1 MGVWVKNL
9 SRTRLF
15 GGVPQGYQPF
25 ILSELFQT
33 NKKSI
38 VFVASTEERLHILQQ
53 QLAIINPGVPSLV
66 FPRWDCLPYDRVS
79 PSLDVVTTRL
89 ETLTQLLDQQQP
101 VCLITSISALTQR
114 LAPRLSLLGESFSLH
129 IGLALPREKLLQE
142 LTDKGYSRRETVY
155 EAGDYAVRGSIV
167 DLFPTGA
174 LNPIRID
181 FFGDTIET
189 LRTFDP
195 LTQKTLAQTDRIEL
209 KPVHE
214 VLLNPTTINHFRQ
227 KYRELF
233 GASKDG
239 VHKDPLYESIS
250 SSRTYAGMEHWLP
263 LFYESTETLL
273 DYIPDTQI
281 VFDHQAE
288 EAFQNRQDSIRDYY
302 LARLNPVIG
311 DSQYHP
317 ISPEFLYW
325 TKEDWQTLRNTHDLI
340 TLSPY
345 LSPEAEDKGGKLPP
359 DFSAIRKSKN
369 EQLFDKVL
377 EIIKEHQQENRRVI
391 LTCHTDGSRQR
402 LEGVLREHG
411 LKRLLPVPNWPDPK
425 ADKEAVYSLTIPLE
439 QGFVT
444 ADELVLTEQ
453 DILGDRITRQA
464 RKKKKSDAFFLEA
477 NQLATND
484 LVVHR
489 EHGIGRYLGL
499 ETITIN
505 NSAHDCLNLMYDG
518 GDKLFLPVENIDAI
532 TRYGNDSSLAQ
543 LDKLGSMAWQHRKA
557 KVKKRIQV
565 IAEYLIR
572 LAAERALHE
581 GEVLEKVTNEFDE
594 FCARFPYAET
604 DDQLRAIAETLEDMA
619 SGKPM
624 DRLICG
630 DVGFGKTEVALRA
643 AYIAVAN
650 GKQVAIVVPTT
661 LLCRQ
666 HFHTFRGRFQGF
678 PYRVE
683 QLSRLVKEKKSGEI
697 RKDLKEG
704 KVSIVIATHTLFSDK
719 NKFADLGLLVV
730 DEEQHFGVKQK
741 EKLKML
747 KSDVHVLTLTA
758 TPIPRTLQLAL
769 SGVREMSLI
778 TTPPVDRLAV
788 RTFVMPYD
796 PMVIKEAI
804 LREYH
809 RGGQI
814 FYVSPRIEDLHTLT
828 DQLKKLVP
836 EIKVAIANGQ
846 MPAAQLEDVMTAF
859 YDREYDLLLSTNI
872 VESGIDIPTANTL
885 IIHRADL
892 FGLAQLYQLRGRVG
906 RSKTQGYAYLTM
918 PANQPISSVAEKRLH
933 IMQSLD
939 TLGAGFSLASH
950 DMDIRGA
957 GNIVGEEQSGHIR
970 EVGVELYQ
978 HLLQEAII
986 MARAEQAD
994 KADGH
999 ELTSEWTP
1007 QINLGTAVL
1016 IPEIYVGD
1024 LGLRLGLYR
1033 RIAHLETR
1041 EQIDEFA
1048 AEMID
1053 RFGPLPSEVNN
1064 LFEVIELKSLCRRAG
1079 IEKLDV
1085 GPKGV
1090 VITFRGNHFSN
1101 HHALIAYLQSPDTN
1115 KTGHT
1120 KIRPDQKLVFMREW
1134 PNPDHRL
1141 KGTKQI
1147 VKNLVVLAERK

>member
-1 MGVWVKNL
+1 M
-9 SRTRLF
+9 F

-25 ILSELFQT
+25 ILNELFQK

-38 VFVASTEERLHILQQ
+38 LFVSSTEEQLHILQQ
-53 QLAIINPGVPSLV
+53 QLRIINPNLKTCI
-66 FPRWDCLPYDRVS
+66 FPGWDCLPYDRIS
-79 PSLDVVTTRL
+79 PSLDIVTTRL
-89 ETLTQLLDQQQP
+89 ETLTQLLDTKEP
-101 VCLITSISALTQR
+101 TCLITSISALTQR
-114 LAPRLSLLGESFSLH
+114 LAPRLSLLGESLDLHVGLSLS
-129 IGLALPREKLLQE
+129 REKLLQE
-142 LTDKGYSRRETVY
+142 LTDKGYNRRETVY
-155 EAGDYAVRGSIV
+155 EAGDYAIRGSIV
-167 DLFPTGA
+167 DLYPTGS

-195 LTQKTLAQTDRIEL
+195 LTQKTLEQTNNIEL

-214 VLLNPTTINHFRQ
+214 VLLNPTTISHFRQ
-227 KYRELF
+227 KYREFF
-233 GASKDG
+233 GANKDG
-239 VHKDPLYESIS
+239 VYKDPLYESIS
-250 SSRTYAGMEHWLP
+250 VGRIYAGMEHWLP
-263 LFYESTETLL
+263 LFYESTETIL
-273 DYIPDTQI
+273 DYMPDAQI
-281 VFDHQAE
+281 IFDHQSE
-288 EAFQNRQDSIRDYY
+288 EAFKNRQDSIRDYY

-317 ISPEFLYW
+317 ILPELLYW
-325 TKEDWQTLRNTHDLI
+325 TEDEWQTLKDKHEI
-340 TLSPY
+340 ISLSPY
-345 LSPEAEDKGGKLPP
+345 LSPEAEDKGGRLPP
-359 DFSAIRKSKN
+359 DFTAVRKSQHI
-369 EQLFDKVL
+369 QLFDTVL
-377 EIIKEHQQENRRVI
+377 ETITAHQQQGHHVI
-391 LTCHTDGSRQR
+391 LTSHTNGSRQR
-402 LEGVLREHG
+402 LESVLREHG
-411 LKRLLPVPNWPDPK
+411 LKRLLPVSNWPDPK
-425 ADKEAVYSLTIPLE
+425 ADKETVYSLTIPLE
-439 QGFVT
+439 QGFIT
-444 ADELVLTEQ
+444 PDWLVLTEQ
-453 DILGDRITRQA
+453 DILGDRITRPV
-464 RKKKKSDAFFLEA
+464 RKKKKSDTFFLEA

-484 LVVHR
+484 LIVHR

-505 NSAHDCLNLMYDG
+505 DSAHDCLSLMYEG

-543 LDKLGSMAWQHRKA
+543 LDKLGSISWQHRKA
-557 KVKKRIQV
+557 KVKKRIQI

-594 FCARFPYAET
+594 FCARFPYSET

-624 DRLICG
+624 DRLVCG

-650 GKQVAIVVPTT
+650 GKQVAIIVPTT

-666 HFHTFRGRFQGF
+666 HFHTFRQRFQGF

-683 QLSRLVKEKKSGEI
+683 QLSRLVKPKDAATI
-697 RKDLKEG
+697 RKDLEEG
-704 KVSIVIATHTLFSDK
+704 NVDIVIATHSLFSDK
-719 NKFADLGLLVV
+719 TKFSDLGLLIV

-741 EKLKML
+741 EKLKTL

-778 TTPPVDRLAV
+778 TTPPIDRLAV

-796 PMVIKEAI
+796 PVVIKEAI
-804 LREYH
+804 LREHH

-814 FYVSPRIEDLHTLT
+814 FYVSPRIEDLHILAE
-828 DQLKKLVP
+828 QLKQLVP
-836 EIKVAIANGQ
+836 EIKFTIANGQ
-846 MPAAQLEDVMTAF
+846 MPAAELEDVMTAF
-859 YDREYDLLLSTNI
+859 YDREYNLLLSTNI

-918 PANQPISSVAEKRLH
+918 PANQPISSVAEQRLQV
-933 IMQSLD
+933 MQSLD

-994 KADGH
+994 QEEGPQADF
-999 ELTSEWTP
+999 EWIP

-1016 IPEIYVGD
+1016 IPEIYVAD

-1041 EQIDEFA
+1041 TQIDEFA

-1053 RFGPLPSEVNN
+1053 RFGPLPPEVNN
-1064 LFEVIELKSLCRRAG
+1064 LFEVIELKALCRRAG

-1090 VITFRGNHFSN
+1090 VVTFRNNHFIN
-1101 HHALIAYLQSPDTN
+1101 HHGLIAYLQSPETN
-1115 KTGHT
+1115 KAGHT

-1134 PNPDHRL
+1134 PSPEMRL
-1141 KGTKQI
+1141 KGSKQI

>member
-1 MGVWVKNL
+1 MKF
-9 SRTRLF
+9 SKIRLF

-25 ILSELFQT
+25 ILNELFQT
-33 NKKSI
+33 NKKPI
-38 VFVASTEERLHILQQ
+38 VFVSSTEERLHTLQQ
-53 QLAIINPGVPSLV
+53 QLEIINPGLSTLI
-66 FPRWDCLPYDRVS
+66 FPGWDCLPYDRVS
-79 PSLDVVTTRL
+79 PSLDVTTTRL
-89 ETLTQLLDQQQP
+89 ETLTKLLDNKEP
-101 VCLITSISALTQR
+101 ICLFTSISALTQR
-114 LAPRLSLLGESFSLH
+114 LAPRLSLLGESLELTVGITLS
-129 IGLALPREKLLQE
+129 REKLLQE
-142 LTDKGYSRRETVY
+142 LTDKGYNRRETVY
-155 EAGDYAVRGSIV
+155 EAGDYAIRGSIV
-167 DLFPTGA
+167 DLYPTGTPY
-174 LNPIRID
+174 PIRID

-195 LTQKTLAQTDRIEL
+195 LTQKTLKQTDKIEL

-214 VLLNPTTINHFRQ
+214 ILLNPTTISHFRQ
-227 KYRELF
+227 RYRELF

-239 VHKDPLYESIS
+239 IYKDPLYESIS
-250 SSRTYAGMEHWLP
+250 AGRTYAGMEHWLP
-263 LFYESTETLL
+263 LFYEKTETLL
-273 DYIPDTQI
+273 DYIPNTQI
-281 VFDHQAE
+281 IFDHQVE
-288 EAFQNRQDSIRDYY
+288 EAFKNRQDAIRDYY

-317 ISPEFLYW
+317 ISPELLYW
-325 TKEDWQTLRNTHDLI
+325 TEDEWQFLKDKNETI

-345 LSPEAEDKGGKLPP
+345 LSPEAEDKGGRLPP
-359 DFSAIRKSKN
+359 DFTAIRKSQN

-377 EIIKEHQQENRRVI
+377 DTIKEHQQQGRKVI
-391 LTCHTDGSRQR
+391 LISHTDGSRQR
-402 LEGVLREHG
+402 LDGVLREHG
-411 LKRLLPVPNWPDPK
+411 LKRLLPVSSWPDSK

-439 QGFVT
+439 QGFIT
-444 ADELVLTEQ
+444 PDWLVLTEQ
-453 DILGDRITRQA
+453 DILGDRISRPIRQ
-464 RKKKKSDAFFLEA
+464 KKKSDTFFLEA
-477 NQLATND
+477 NQLTTND

-505 NSAHDCLNLMYDG
+505 NSAHDCLSLMYEG

-532 TRYGNDSSLAQ
+532 TRYGNDNSLAQ
-543 LDKLGSMAWQHRKA
+543 LDKLGSTAWQHRKA

-624 DRLICG
+624 DRLVCG

-650 GKQVAIVVPTT
+650 GKQVAIIVPTT

-666 HFHTFRGRFQGF
+666 HYHTFRGRFQGF

-683 QLSRLVKEKKSGEI
+683 QLSRLVKPKEASLI
-697 RKDLKEG
+697 RKDLEEG
-704 KVSIVIATHTLFSDK
+704 KVNIVIATHALFSDK
-719 NKFADLGLLVV
+719 TKFSDLGLLIV

-741 EKLKML
+741 EKLKTL

-778 TTPPVDRLAV
+778 TTPPIDRLAV

-796 PMVIKEAI
+796 PVVIKEAI

-814 FYVSPRIEDLHTLT
+814 FYVSPRIEDLHTLA
-828 DQLKKLVP
+828 DQLRQLVP
-836 EIKVAIANGQ
+836 EIKFTIANGQ
-846 MPAAQLEDVMTAF
+846 MPAAELEDVMTAF

-918 PANQPISSVAEKRLH
+918 PANQSVSSVAEQRLH
-933 IMQSLD
+933 VMQSLD

-994 KADGH
+994 KEEGY
-999 ELTSEWTP
+999 ELASEWTP

-1016 IPEIYVGD
+1016 IPEIYIAD

-1041 EQIDEFA
+1041 QQIDEFA

-1090 VITFRGNHFSN
+1090 VITFRNNKFAN
-1101 HHALIAYLQSPDTN
+1101 PHALISYLQSPDTN
-1115 KTGHT
+1115 KAGHS

-1134 PNPDHRL
+1134 PNPEVRL
-1141 KGTKQI
+1141 KGSKQI
-1147 VKNLVVLAERK
+1147 VKNLAILAERK